1 MILLCFNMRSKQSNF
16 VWTNGFSNNYNNN
29 KISKER
35 RLLIAYADE
44 IGGIPIAI
52 LIFKL
57 YINMKITMT
66 IQNLW

>member
-1 MILLCFNMRSKQSNF
+1 MRSKQSKF

-35 RLLIAYADE
+35 RLIIAYTDE

-66 IQNLW
+66 IQNL